1 MEHSTPSFLA
11 AWYIPSELC
20 SPSLVEAQHV
30 ASQYVACRISQTA
43 TTLLVARHGQRGSGR
58 DASRRVS
65 RGNARNT
72 GREGSFVRLP
82 V

>member
-30 ASQYVACRISQTA
+30 ASQYVACRISQSA
-43 TTLLVARHGQRGSGR
+43 AKLLVARHGQRGSGR
-58 DASRRVS
+58 HASRRVS
-65 RGNARNT
+65 RGKERNSAN
-72 GREGSFVRLP
+72 EGSFIRLP